1 MRHNLTARPNA
12 TAPRVRPLHPIVAD
26 LLFLGTAASYFA
38 AFVLFLVHLTGNKH
52 FAKALPK
59 AVWLVGIGAVLH
71 VAHIIVASLVLHVCP
86 VKGIHFTM
94 SVTSALAC
102 LVYIA
107 MRVRYRVDVV
117 GVIVAPVALTFLIAS
132 VVIGRGERADAGP
145 MKGAILPLHIVANVL
160 GDALFLLAFAS
171 AVAYLVQE
179 RRLKQKKLTG
189 LFQRLPPLDALDRAE
204 HGFLLAGF
212 PPLTVGI
219 ITGAVF
225 AQKVE
230 AGGAADVWRAA
241 FGYATWGLFAAV
253 LLLRAVGGW
262 RGRRAAYGTIAG
274 FGFAVAVLLMYLF
287 RGAAG
292 GGTPVALLGGP

>member
-1 MRHNLTARPNA
+1 M
-12 TAPRVRPLHPIVAD
+12 HPIVAD
-26 LLFLGTAASYFA
+26 LLFYATAASYFA
-38 AFVLFLVHLTGNKH
+38 AFVLFLVHLTGNKQ
-52 FAKALPK
+52 FAGALPK

-94 SVTSALAC
+94 SVMSALAC
-102 LVYIA
+102 LVYIG

-132 VVIGRGERADAGP
+132 VVIGRGESADAGP
-145 MKGAILPLHIVANVL
+145 MKSAILPLHIVSNVL

-179 RRLKQKKLTG
+179 RRLKQKRLTG

-225 AQKVE
+225 AQRVE
-230 AGGAADVWRAA
+230 AGSAADVWRAA

-253 LLLRAVGGW
+253 LLARAVGGW

-287 RGAAG
+287 RGVAG
-292 GGTPVALLGGP
+292 GAAPIALLGGP